1 MVGEIAT
8 STFSITLK
16 HEMTNNGTIQVTF
29 PKWNPNAA
37 ADNIFSM
44 IQGTYIWTGIDVKFK
59 E

>member
-1 MVGEIAT
+1 VVGEIAT

-44 IQGTYIWTGIDVKFK
+44 IQGTYI
-59 E
+59 